1 MKRAIALMSA
11 SLIALGSLQPAL
23 AGNHNNKGQSQG
35 QGQGKDRGN
44 EVDAGDVLLDLAI
57 TAAEIAIIA
66 AYIDEFG
73 VAPFGG
79 PPQGLPPGIAM
90 NLARGKPLP
99 PGIAKRYLP
108 GNLLARLPP
117 RPGYEWLVV
126 DNDIFLVVAATAVI
140 VDVLADAF

>member
-1 MKRAIALMSA
+1 MKRAITLLTVSLLALA
-11 SLIALGSLQPAL
+11 SLQPAL
-23 AGNHNNKGQSQG
+23 AGNHNSKD
-35 QGQGKDRGN
+35 KDRGKDQGRQ
-44 EVDAGDVLLDLAI
+44 EQDAGDILLDVAI
-57 TAAEIAIIA
+57 TAAEIAIIH
-66 AYIDEFG
+66 EFIGEYG

-79 PPQGLPPGIAM
+79 APQGLPPGIAK

-108 GNLLARLPP
+108 GNLLGRLPP

-126 DNDIFLVVAATAVI
+126 DNDILLVVAATAVI